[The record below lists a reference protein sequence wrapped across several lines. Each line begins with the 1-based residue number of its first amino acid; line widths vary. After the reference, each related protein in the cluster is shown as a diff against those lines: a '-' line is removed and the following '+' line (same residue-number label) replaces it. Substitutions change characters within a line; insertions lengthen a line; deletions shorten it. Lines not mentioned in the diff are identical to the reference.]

1 MFPRGS
7 RAFST
12 TLSTLSAASKARK
25 AIPLY
30 LRPRASPSAPKA
42 HPVPVPVPVHPSPSE
57 VPSTPS
63 LHQDGSS
70 TLLMSPKEKG
80 KKREEGFDTLKLNK
94 WAEPPLV
101 AQARAKT
108 VKQRNVWESY
118 LVLPPKTRLYISL
131 GVFVFALIGLYG
143 GDYLVPETEV
153 ERNTRIRKEEL
164 VQARRAAVAEGK
176 SGSAS
181 QVAAT

>member
-1 MFPRGS
+1 MLPRGT
-7 RAFST
+7 RLFST
-12 TLSTLSAASKARK
+12 ASSTLSVASKARR

-30 LRPRASPSAPKA
+30 LRPRASQSAPKP
-42 HPVPVPVPVHPSPSE
+42 HPIHPSPSE
-57 VPSTPS
+57 LLPPPP
-63 LHQDGSS
+63 LNQDGSS
-70 TLLMSPKEKG
+70 KLLMSPKEKG
-80 KKREEGFDTLKLNK
+80 KKREEGLEALGLKN

-118 LVLPPKTRLYISL
+118 LVLPPRTRLYISL

-164 VQARRAAVAEGK
+164 LQARQEAAAAE
-176 SGSAS
+176 
-181 QVAAT
+181 